1 MGKPASSKEIDRL
14 QTLTRDITAETLK
27 GAQEAGQF
35 KRFPDSA
42 LAAADPRFSG
52 ITSFLPQGMRSSIP
66 TQYQGMQGQ
75 MYANYQTPQ
84 KLGEQLTPF
93 GVRPGQSVPVQ
104 TGGIGS
110 VSTPL
115 TPPAQ
120 DTTTTK
126 EDDDGFT
133 VDQEQILANINIQR
147 INAGLEPFDS
157 YQDFLSTIDESLPD
171 NIRLPMGMGMSGGS
185 IDIPRPG
192 GISGLDI
199 MNMQDLNIPS
209 MNFDEASIGVGFA
222 DGGIANLDAGGF
234 ASKMAA
240 IGSRMATAGDALA
253 GRMPSK
259 GDDDDYENMSREQL
273 IALLKGKETKS
284 QGLVPM
290 IADFIGP
297 KGPSGKVVSDLG
309 TMDIDASAIPMAAG
323 GIMHLAKGDMVEDF
337 PRMNG
342 PISGPGTETSD
353 DIPAMLSDGE
363 FVVNAKAV
371 RGIGKISGAN
381 KSKADQRK
389 EGARMMSALQRAGE
403 QAMRGRS

>member
-14 QTLTRDITAETLK
+14 QTLTRDITAETLR
-27 GAQEAGQF
+27 GAQAAGQF
-35 KRFPDSA
+35 QRFPDSA

-66 TQYQGMQGQ
+66 TRYQGMQGQ

-84 KLGEQLTPF
+84 KLGAGLTAF
-93 GVRPGQSVPVQ
+93 GMTPGQTVPIQ

-115 TPPAQ
+115 TPPAEDETPIDIDQ
-120 DTTTTK
+120 DT
-126 EDDDGFT
+126 
-133 VDQEQILANINIQR
+133 L
-147 INAGLEPFDS
+147 
-157 YQDFLSTIDESLPD
+157 DE
-171 NIRLPMGMGMSGGS
+171 IVAEVR
-185 IDIPRPG
+185 
-192 GISGLDI
+192 
-199 MNMQDLNIPS
+199 QDLDMPVMGSYEDLVPKPTPKPVTGNVGKQRKIRQQ
-209 MNFDEASIGVGFA
+209 NKEALEKWEEGKKQFEAATGQFSY
-222 DGGIANLDAGGF
+222 GGIATLEAGGL
-234 ASKMAA
+234 ADKMAA
-240 IGSRMATAGDALA
+240 ISSKMISAGDALA
-253 GRMPSK
+253 GKPPTQT
-259 GDDDDYENMSREQL
+259 GDKDYENMTREQL
-273 IALLKGKETKS
+273 IALLKGKESKS

-290 IADFIGP
+290 IADFV
-297 KGPSGKVVSDLG
+297 KSKQTDEA
-309 TMDIDASAIPMAAG
+309 MPMAQG
-323 GIMHLAKGDMVEDF
+323 GIMYLAKGDMVEDF

-363 FVVNAKAV
+363 FVVNAKAI

-389 EGARMMSALQRAGE
+389 EGARMMYALQRAGE

>member
-14 QTLTRDITAETLK
+14 QTVSRDIASETLK
-27 GAQEAGQF
+27 GAQAAGQF

-84 KLGEQLTPF
+84 KLGAGLTAF
-93 GVRPGQSVPVQ
+93 GMTPGQTTPIQ

-115 TPPAQ
+115 TPPA
-120 DTTTTK
+120 
-126 EDDDGFT
+126 EDETPID
-133 VDQEQILANINIQR
+133 VDQGTLDDIVAE
-147 INAGLEPFDS
+147 
-157 YQDFLSTIDESLPD
+157 
-171 NIRLPMGMGMSGGS
+171 IR
-185 IDIPRPG
+185 
-192 GISGLDI
+192 
-199 MNMQDLNIPS
+199 QDLDMPVMGSYEDMVPKPIPKPPKGNIGRQQKIKKE
-209 MNFDEASIGVGFA
+209 NAAALKKWEEGKKEFEAATNQFSY
-222 DGGIANLDAGGF
+222 GGIANLAAGGF
-234 ASKMAA
+234 
-240 IGSRMATAGDALA
+240 LA
-253 GRMPSK
+253 GLAGMGSKLAAAAPKIAAVSDKMQSIGGAMSGQTPSM
-259 GDDDDYENMSREQL
+259 GGDDDYENMSREEL
-273 IALLKGKETKS
+273 IALLKGKGTKTK
-284 QGLVPM
+284 GLVPM
-290 IADFIGP
+290 IADFV
-297 KGPSGKVVSDLG
+297 KSKQTDEA
-309 TMDIDASAIPMAAG
+309 MPMAQG
-323 GIMHLAKGDMVEDF
+323 GIMYLAKGDMVEDF

-371 RGIGKISGAN
+371 RGVGKLGGAN

-389 EGARMMSALQRAGE
+389 EGARMMYALQRAGE
-403 QAMRGRS
+403 KAMRGAS

>member
-1 MGKPASSKEIDRL
+1 MGKPRSSKEIDRL
-14 QTLTRDITAETLK
+14 QNLTRDITAETLK
-27 GAQEAGQF
+27 GAQAAGQF

-42 LAAADPRFSG
+42 LAAADPRYSS
-52 ITSFLPQGMRSSIP
+52 ITSFLPQGVRSSIP

-120 DTTTTK
+120 DTTK

-209 MNFDEASIGVGFA
+209 IDFDEASIGVGFKEGGVASLNA
-222 DGGIANLDAGGF
+222 DKMPGGMDLYGGDEEKPSLGGIGGL
-234 ASKMAA
+234 ASLTK
-240 IGSRMATAGDALA
+240 
-253 GRMPSK
+253 
-259 GDDDDYENMSREQL
+259 EQL
-273 IALLKGKETKS
+273 IALLKS
-284 QGLVPM
+284 
-290 IADFIGP
+290 
-297 KGPSGKVVSDLG
+297 KGISDLG
-309 TMDIDASAIPMAAG
+309 QSSSPGPITPLQQGKNFGQGIREGVQSIGKLLGIGAASGGLMSLAAG
-323 GIMHLAKGDMVEDF
+323 GDVDF

-371 RGIGKISGAN
+371 RGIGKIGGAN
-381 KSKADQRK
+381 KSKADQRR
-389 EGARMMSALQRAGE
+389 EGAKMMYALQRAGE
-403 QAMRGRS
+403 KAMRGAS

>member
-14 QTLTRDITAETLK
+14 QTVSRDIASETLK
-27 GAQEAGQF
+27 GAQAAGQF

-84 KLGEQLTPF
+84 KLGAGLTAF
-93 GVRPGQSVPVQ
+93 GMTPGQTTPIQ

-115 TPPAQ
+115 TPPA
-120 DTTTTK
+120 
-126 EDDDGFT
+126 EDETPID
-133 VDQEQILANINIQR
+133 VDQGTLDDIVAE
-147 INAGLEPFDS
+147 
-157 YQDFLSTIDESLPD
+157 
-171 NIRLPMGMGMSGGS
+171 IR
-185 IDIPRPG
+185 
-192 GISGLDI
+192 
-199 MNMQDLNIPS
+199 QDLDMPVMGSYEDMVPKPIPKPPKGNIGRQQKIKKE
-209 MNFDEASIGVGFA
+209 NAAALKKWEEGKKEFEAATNQFSY
-222 DGGIANLDAGGF
+222 GGIANLAAGGF
-234 ASKMAA
+234 LA
-240 IGSRMATAGDALA
+240 ALA
-253 GRMPSK
+253 SAAPKIAAVSDKMQSIGGAMSGQTPSM
-259 GDDDDYENMSREQL
+259 GGDDDYENMSREEL
-273 IALLKGKETKS
+273 IALLKGKGTKTK
-284 QGLVPM
+284 GLVPM
-290 IADFIGP
+290 IADFV
-297 KGPSGKVVSDLG
+297 KSKQTDEA
-309 TMDIDASAIPMAAG
+309 MPMAQG
-323 GIMHLAKGDMVEDF
+323 GIMYLAKGDMVEDF

-371 RGIGKISGAN
+371 RGVGKLGGAN

-389 EGARMMSALQRAGE
+389 EGARMMYALQRAGE
-403 QAMRGRS
+403 KAMRGAS

>member
-1 MGKPASSKEIDRL
+1 MGKPRSSKEIDRL
-14 QTLTRDITAETLK
+14 QNLTRDITAETLK
-27 GAQEAGQF
+27 GAQDAGQF

-52 ITSFLPQGMRSSIP
+52 ITSFLPQGVRSSIP

-84 KLGEQLTPF
+84 KLGEGLTPF

-126 EDDDGFT
+126 GDDDGFT
-133 VDQEQILANINIQR
+133 VDQDKVLETINNQR
-147 INAGLEPFDS
+147 EKAGLPPFDT
-157 YQDFLSTIDESLPD
+157 YQDFLSTIDETLA
-171 NIRLPMGMGMSGGS
+171 NVRLPMGMRMGGGS

-222 DGGIANLDAGGF
+222 DGGIARLSNGGE
-234 ASKMAA
+234 M
-240 IGSRMATAGDALA
+240 
-253 GRMPSK
+253 
-259 GDDDDYENMSREQL
+259 
-273 IALLKGKETKS
+273 
-284 QGLVPM
+284 
-290 IADFIGP
+290 
-297 KGPSGKVVSDLG
+297 
-309 TMDIDASAIPMAAG
+309 
-323 GIMHLAKGDMVEDF
+323 DF

-371 RGIGKISGAN
+371 RGVGKLGGAN
-381 KSKADQRK
+381 KSKTDQRR
-389 EGARMMSALQRAGE
+389 EGAKMMYALQRAGE
-403 QAMRGRS
+403 KAMRSA

>member
-171 NIRLPMGMGMSGGS
+171 NIRLPMGMGMGGGS

-209 MNFDEASIGVGFA
+209 MDFDEASIGVGFA
-222 DGGIANLDAGGF
+222 DGGIAALQDGGF
-234 ASKMAA
+234 LNTVSK
-240 IGSRMATAGDALA
+240 IGSALA
-253 GRMPSK
+253 GLEDSSSSTKDSK
-259 GDDDDYENMSREQL
+259 YENMSREQL

-290 IADFIGP
+290 IANVFKP
-297 KGPSGKVVSDLG
+297 KEK
-309 TMDIDASAIPMAAG
+309 DASSG
-323 GIMHLAKGDMVEDF
+323 GISNLSNFSLNSGSPLGVEQFLNLPNMADGGDVDF

-371 RGIGKISGAN
+371 RGIGKIGGAN

-389 EGARMMSALQRAGE
+389 EGARMMYALQRAGE

>member
-14 QTLTRDITAETLK
+14 QTLTRDITGETLR
-27 GAQEAGQF
+27 GAQSAGQF
-35 KRFPDSA
+35 QRFPDSA
-42 LAAADPRFSG
+42 LAAADPRYSR
-52 ITSFLPQGMRSSIP
+52 ITSFLPPGQRSSIP
-66 TQYQGMQGQ
+66 TQYQGLPGQ
-75 MYANYQTPQ
+75 IYANYQTTQ

-93 GVRPGQSVPVQ
+93 GVRPGQSAPVQ

-120 DTTTTK
+120 DTTK

-157 YQDFLSTIDESLPD
+157 YQDFLNTIDESLPD
-171 NIRLPMGMGMSGGS
+171 NIRLPMGMGMGGGS

-209 MNFDEASIGVGFA
+209 MDFDEASIGVGFA
-222 DGGIANLDAGGF
+222 DGGIAALQDGGF
-234 ASKMAA
+234 LNTVSK
-240 IGSRMATAGDALA
+240 IGSALA
-253 GRMPSK
+253 GLEDSSSSTKDSK
-259 GDDDDYENMSREQL
+259 YENMSREQL

-290 IADFIGP
+290 IANVFKP
-297 KGPSGKVVSDLG
+297 KEK
-309 TMDIDASAIPMAAG
+309 DASSG
-323 GIMHLAKGDMVEDF
+323 GISNLSNFSLNSGSPLGVEQFLNLPNMADGGDVDF

-371 RGIGKISGAN
+371 RGIGKIGGAN

-389 EGARMMSALQRAGE
+389 EGARMMYALQRAGE

>member
-27 GAQEAGQF
+27 GAQAAGQF

-84 KLGEQLTPF
+84 KLGGVLTPF
-93 GVRPGQSVPVQ
+93 GVPLGQTPAPIQ

-115 TPPAQ
+115 TPPSEDEAPIDVDQ
-120 DTTTTK
+120 DTLDDIVAEIRQDLDMPVMGSY
-126 EDDDGFT
+126 EDLVPKPTPKKVTG
-133 VDQEQILANINIQR
+133 NIGRQQR
-147 INAGLEPFDS
+147 IKRENAAALKKWEEGKKEFEALTNQFS
-157 YQDFLSTIDESLPD
+157 Y
-171 NIRLPMGMGMSGGS
+171 
-185 IDIPRPG
+185 
-192 GISGLDI
+192 
-199 MNMQDLNIPS
+199 
-209 MNFDEASIGVGFA
+209 
-222 DGGIANLDAGGF
+222 GGIATLEAGGF
-234 ASKMAA
+234 ADKMAA
-240 IGSRMATAGDALA
+240 IGSKMISAGDALA
-253 GRMPSK
+253 GKMPSK
-259 GDDDDYENMSREQL
+259 GGDDDYENMSREEL
-273 IALLKGKETKS
+273 IALLKGKKAGS
-284 QGLVPM
+284 
-290 IADFIGP
+290 
-297 KGPSGKVVSDLG
+297 KGV
-309 TMDIDASAIPMAAG
+309 IPMVADIFKPKETSGGMG
-323 GIMHLAKGDMVEDF
+323 GISNLSLGSDSPIGVEQYLNLPNMADGGEMDF

-371 RGIGKISGAN
+371 RGIGKIGGAN
-381 KSKADQRK
+381 KSKSDQRK
-389 EGARMMSALQRAGE
+389 EGARMMYALQRAGE

>member
-14 QTLTRDITAETLK
+14 QTVSRDIASETLK
-27 GAQEAGQF
+27 GAQAAGQF

-84 KLGEQLTPF
+84 KLGGALTPF
-93 GVRPGQSVPVQ
+93 GVPLGQTPAPIQ

-115 TPPAQ
+115 TPPAEDETPIDVDQ
-120 DTTTTK
+120 DTLDDIVAEIRQDLDMPVMGSY
-126 EDDDGFT
+126 EDMVPKPVPKPPKG
-133 VDQEQILANINIQR
+133 NIGRQQR
-147 INAGLEPFDS
+147 IKRENAAALKKWEEGKKEFEAATNQFS
-157 YQDFLSTIDESLPD
+157 Y
-171 NIRLPMGMGMSGGS
+171 
-185 IDIPRPG
+185 
-192 GISGLDI
+192 
-199 MNMQDLNIPS
+199 
-209 MNFDEASIGVGFA
+209 
-222 DGGIANLDAGGF
+222 GGIANLAAGGF
-234 ASKMAA
+234 
-240 IGSRMATAGDALA
+240 LA
-253 GRMPSK
+253 GLAGMGSKLAAAAPKIAAVSDKMQSIGGAMSGQTPSM
-259 GDDDDYENMSREQL
+259 GGDDDYENMSREEL
-273 IALLKGKETKS
+273 IALLKGKGTKTK
-284 QGLVPM
+284 GLVPM
-290 IADFIGP
+290 IADFV
-297 KGPSGKVVSDLG
+297 KSRQTDEV
-309 TMDIDASAIPMAAG
+309 MPMAQG
-323 GIMHLAKGDMVEDF
+323 GIMYLAKGDMVEDF

-371 RGIGKISGAN
+371 RGVGKLGGAN

-389 EGARMMSALQRAGE
+389 EGARMMYALQRAGE
-403 QAMRGRS
+403 KAMRGAS

>member
-1 MGKPASSKEIDRL
+1 MGKPRSSKEIDRL
-14 QTLTRDITAETLK
+14 QNLTRDITAETLR
-27 GAQEAGQF
+27 GAQAAGQF
-35 KRFPDSA
+35 KRFPDSG

-93 GVRPGQSVPVQ
+93 GVRPGQSAPVQ

-157 YQDFLSTIDESLPD
+157 YQDFLNTIDESLPD

-209 MNFDEASIGVGFA
+209 IDFDEASIGVGFA
-222 DGGIANLDAGGF
+222 DGGIAALQDGGF
-234 ASKMAA
+234 LNTVSK
-240 IGSRMATAGDALA
+240 IGSALA
-253 GRMPSK
+253 GLEDSSSSTKNSK
-259 GDDDDYENMSREQL
+259 YENMSREQL

-290 IADFIGP
+290 IADFIRP

-371 RGIGKISGAN
+371 RGIGKIGGAN

-389 EGARMMSALQRAGE
+389 EGARMMYALQRAGE

>member
-1 MGKPASSKEIDRL
+1 MAKPRSSKEIDRL
-14 QTLTRDITAETLK
+14 QNLTRDITAETLR
-27 GAQEAGQF
+27 GAQAAGQF
-35 KRFPDSA
+35 QRFPDSA

-52 ITSFLPQGMRSSIP
+52 ITSFLPPGMRSSIP
-66 TQYQGMQGQ
+66 TQYQGLPNQI
-75 MYANYQTPQ
+75 YANYQTTQ

-93 GVRPGQSVPVQ
+93 GARPGQAVVPVQ
-104 TGGIGS
+104 TGGISS

-120 DTTTTK
+120 ETTK
-126 EDDDGFT
+126 DDDDGFT
-133 VDQEQILANINIQR
+133 VDQEQILANINLQR

-157 YQDFLSTIDESLPD
+157 YQDFLNTIDESLPD
-171 NIRLPMGMGMSGGS
+171 NIRLPMGMGMGGGS
-185 IDIPRPG
+185 INIPRPG

-209 MNFDEASIGVGFA
+209 MNLDEASIGVGFA
-222 DGGIANLDAGGF
+222 DGGIAALQDGGF
-234 ASKMAA
+234 LNTVSK
-240 IGSRMATAGDALA
+240 IGSALA
-253 GRMPSK
+253 GLEGSPSSTK
-259 GDDDDYENMSREQL
+259 DSKYENMSREQL

-290 IADFIGP
+290 IADFF
-297 KGPSGKVVSDLG
+297 KSKQTNE
-309 TMDIDASAIPMAAG
+309 TMPMAAG

-389 EGARMMSALQRAGE
+389 EGARMMYALQRAGE

>member
-93 GVRPGQSVPVQ
+93 GVRSGQSVPVQ

-171 NIRLPMGMGMSGGS
+171 NIRLPMGMGMGGGS

-209 MNFDEASIGVGFA
+209 IDFDEASIGVGFA
-222 DGGIANLDAGGF
+222 DGGIAALQDGGF
-234 ASKMAA
+234 LNTVSK
-240 IGSRMATAGDALA
+240 IGSALA
-253 GRMPSK
+253 GLEDSSSSTKDSK
-259 GDDDDYENMSREQL
+259 YENMSREQL

-290 IADFIGP
+290 IANVFKP
-297 KGPSGKVVSDLG
+297 KEK
-309 TMDIDASAIPMAAG
+309 DASSG
-323 GIMHLAKGDMVEDF
+323 GISNLSNFSLNSGSPLGVEQFLNLPNMADGGDVDF

-371 RGIGKISGAN
+371 RGIGKIGGAN

-389 EGARMMSALQRAGE
+389 EGARMMYALQRAGE

>member
-27 GAQEAGQF
+27 GAQAAGQF

-93 GVRPGQSVPVQ
+93 GVRSGQSVPVQ

-126 EDDDGFT
+126 KDDDGFT

-171 NIRLPMGMGMSGGS
+171 NIRLPMGMGMGGGS

-209 MNFDEASIGVGFA
+209 MDFDEASIGVGFA
-222 DGGIANLDAGGF
+222 DGGIAALQDGGF
-234 ASKMAA
+234 LNTVSK
-240 IGSRMATAGDALA
+240 IGSALA
-253 GRMPSK
+253 GLEDSSSSTKDSK
-259 GDDDDYENMSREQL
+259 YENMSREQL

-290 IADFIGP
+290 IANVFKP
-297 KGPSGKVVSDLG
+297 KEK
-309 TMDIDASAIPMAAG
+309 DASSG
-323 GIMHLAKGDMVEDF
+323 GISNLSNFSLNSGSPLGVEQFLNLPNMADGGDVDF

-371 RGIGKISGAN
+371 RGIGKIGGAN

-389 EGARMMSALQRAGE
+389 EGARMMYALQRAGE

>member
-1 MGKPASSKEIDRL
+1 M
-14 QTLTRDITAETLK
+14 
-27 GAQEAGQF
+27 
-35 KRFPDSA
+35 
-42 LAAADPRFSG
+42 
-52 ITSFLPQGMRSSIP
+52 
-66 TQYQGMQGQ
+66 
-75 MYANYQTPQ
+75 
-84 KLGEQLTPF
+84 
-93 GVRPGQSVPVQ
+93 RPGQSVPVQ

-157 YQDFLSTIDESLPD
+157 YQDFLNTIDESLPD

-209 MNFDEASIGVGFA
+209 IDFDEASIGVGFA
-222 DGGIANLDAGGF
+222 DGGIAALQDGGF
-234 ASKMAA
+234 LNTVSK
-240 IGSRMATAGDALA
+240 IGSALA
-253 GRMPSK
+253 GLEDSSSSTKNSK
-259 GDDDDYENMSREQL
+259 YENMSREQL

-290 IADFIGP
+290 IADFIRP

-371 RGIGKISGAN
+371 RGIGKIGGAN

-389 EGARMMSALQRAGE
+389 EGARMMYALQRAGE

>member
-27 GAQEAGQF
+27 GAQKAGQF

-93 GVRPGQSVPVQ
+93 GMRPGQSVPVQ

-120 DTTTTK
+120 DTTK

-157 YQDFLSTIDESLPD
+157 YQDFLNTIDESLPD

-209 MNFDEASIGVGFA
+209 IDFDEASIGVGFKEGGVASLNA
-222 DGGIANLDAGGF
+222 DKMPGGMDLYGGDEEKPSLGGIGGL
-234 ASKMAA
+234 ASLTK
-240 IGSRMATAGDALA
+240 
-253 GRMPSK
+253 
-259 GDDDDYENMSREQL
+259 EQL
-273 IALLKGKETKS
+273 IALLKS
-284 QGLVPM
+284 
-290 IADFIGP
+290 
-297 KGPSGKVVSDLG
+297 KGISDLG
-309 TMDIDASAIPMAAG
+309 QSSSPGPITPLQQGKNFGQGIREGVQSIGKLLGIGAASGGLMSLAAG
-323 GIMHLAKGDMVEDF
+323 GDVDF

-371 RGIGKISGAN
+371 RGIGKIGGAN

-389 EGARMMSALQRAGE
+389 EGARMMYALQRAGE
-403 QAMRGRS
+403 KAMRGAS

>member
-1 MGKPASSKEIDRL
+1 MGMSRSEKDIDRL
-14 QTLTRDITAETLK
+14 QRDQRQITRDVMADLQRE
-27 GAQEAGQF
+27 GAL
-35 KRFPDSA
+35 KRFADSP
-42 LAAADPRFSG
+42 LAQADRRFSG

-93 GVRPGQSVPVQ
+93 GMRPGQSAPVQ

-120 DTTTTK
+120 DTTK
-126 EDDDGFT
+126 DDDDGFT

-199 MNMQDLNIPS
+199 MNMQNLNIPS
-209 MNFDEASIGVGFA
+209 MNFDEASIGVGFKEGGVA
-222 DGGIANLDAGGF
+222 SLNVDKMPGGMDLYGGEEEKPSLGGIGGL
-234 ASKMAA
+234 ASLTK
-240 IGSRMATAGDALA
+240 
-253 GRMPSK
+253 
-259 GDDDDYENMSREQL
+259 EQL
-273 IALLKGKETKS
+273 IALLKS
-284 QGLVPM
+284 
-290 IADFIGP
+290 
-297 KGPSGKVVSDLG
+297 KGMSDLG
-309 TMDIDASAIPMAAG
+309 QSSSPGPITPLQQGKEIGQGIRQGAQAIGKLLGIGAASGGLMSLAAG
-323 GIMHLAKGDMVEDF
+323 GDVDF

-371 RGIGKISGAN
+371 RGIGKIGGAN
-381 KSKADQRK
+381 KSKADQRR
-389 EGARMMSALQRAGE
+389 EGAKMMYALQRAGE
-403 QAMRGRS
+403 KAMRGASK

>member
-14 QTLTRDITAETLK
+14 QTVSRDIASETLK
-27 GAQEAGQF
+27 GAQAAGQF

-84 KLGEQLTPF
+84 KLGAGLTAF
-93 GVRPGQSVPVQ
+93 GMTPGQTVPIQ

-115 TPPAQ
+115 TPPAEDEAPIDVDQ
-120 DTTTTK
+120 DTL
-126 EDDDGFT
+126 DDI
-133 VDQEQILANINIQR
+133 VAE
-147 INAGLEPFDS
+147 
-157 YQDFLSTIDESLPD
+157 
-171 NIRLPMGMGMSGGS
+171 IR
-185 IDIPRPG
+185 
-192 GISGLDI
+192 
-199 MNMQDLNIPS
+199 QDLDMPVMGSYEDMVPKPVPKKATGNIGKQRKIARE
-209 MNFDEASIGVGFA
+209 NKEALERWEEGKRQFEAATNQFSY
-222 DGGIANLDAGGF
+222 GGIANLAAGGF
-234 ASKMAA
+234 
-240 IGSRMATAGDALA
+240 LA
-253 GRMPSK
+253 GLAGMGSKLAAAAPKIAAVSDKMQSIGGAMSGQTPSM
-259 GDDDDYENMSREQL
+259 GGDDDYENMSREEL
-273 IALLKGKETKS
+273 IALLKGKGTKTK
-284 QGLVPM
+284 GLVPM
-290 IADFIGP
+290 IADFV
-297 KGPSGKVVSDLG
+297 KSKQTDEA
-309 TMDIDASAIPMAAG
+309 MPMAQG
-323 GIMHLAKGDMVEDF
+323 GIMYLAKGDMVEDF

-371 RGIGKISGAN
+371 RGVGKLGGAN

-389 EGARMMSALQRAGE
+389 EGARMMYALQRAGE
-403 QAMRGRS
+403 KAMRGAS